1 MAIKVEDIY
10 KDYPDKVQEYMRNLV
25 DSLSHDYKTIPMSWR
40 VSLDLIADN
49 YNMYLKAKADVD
61 KNGIIIQGSRG
72 TTKNKAI
79 GIMNEAQG
87 KILQLM
93 EAFALT
99 PKSSAKIKKN
109 DKAEQ
114 FKDELDELI
123 S

>member
-1 MAIKVEDIY
+1 
-10 KDYPDKVQEYMRNLV
+10 
-25 DSLSHDYKTIPMSWR
+25 
-40 VSLDLIADN
+40 
-49 YNMYLKAKADVD
+49 
-61 KNGIIIQGSRG
+61 
-72 TTKNKAI
+72 
-79 GIMNEAQG
+79 MNEAQG